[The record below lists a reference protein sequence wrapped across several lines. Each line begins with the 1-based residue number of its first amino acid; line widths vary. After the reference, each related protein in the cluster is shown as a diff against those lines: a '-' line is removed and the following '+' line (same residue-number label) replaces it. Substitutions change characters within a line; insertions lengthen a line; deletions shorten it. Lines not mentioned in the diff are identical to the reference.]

1 MPIVFTSRPVGA
13 LIGGGSERGLVLA
26 VLSEPSCRPRPR
38 HAVAPRRPAGA
49 ALGILTRAHLAEL
62 VTEIAG
68 GGAVWEAED
77 AVAEALLLALERRRR
92 GYPFQLSF
100 VRWEARRLFH
110 RATRRLSASMG
121 SRAVS
126 SARRWEVSVD
136 PKVLERVLDPSGAAD
151 LERASLVN
159 PVRLAAVVRK
169 LPKALRPFWAEAVK
183 ATGCGQ
189 LRRLFAAAGLP
200 DDEGALRELVGVP
213 GLPRSWC
220 RTG

>member
-1 MPIVFTSRPVGA
+1 MPVVFTSRPVGA

-26 VLSEPSCRPRPR
+26 VLVEPPTRPRVQVKPRPR
-38 HAVAPRRPAGA
+38 AGA
-49 ALGILTRAHLAEL
+49 ALDLLTRKQIADL

-77 AVAEALLLALERRRR
+77 AVAEALVMALERRRR

-110 RATRRLSASMG
+110 RATRRPARMG
-121 SRAVS
+121 GRAVS

-136 PKVLERVLDPSGAAD
+136 PKVFERVLDPSGAAD
-151 LERASLVN
+151 LERATLVD

-169 LPKALRPFWAEAVK
+169 LPKALRPFWAEAVR
-183 ATGCGQ
+183 AAQ
-189 LRRLFAAAGLP
+189 LRRLFAAAGLAE
-200 DDEGALRELVGVP
+200 DEGAPKAPLR
-213 GLPRSWC
+213 RFQSA
-220 RTG
+220 TAY